1 MGRAVSEPAVEGVEE
16 PEVVAPKI
24 FGFDMGATDVTEG
37 HWRLAF
43 GAWHLFIMPAV
54 GRNKGHSWWE
64 VSTRDGSTTI
74 ASGYKPTPEDAAQAI
89 EDYLT
94 ELGNLIAE
102 WHANA
107 MKVAGANV

>member
-1 MGRAVSEPAVEGVEE
+1 MGRAVNELAAEGVED
-16 PEVVAPKI
+16 PQVAPKI
-24 FGFDMGATDVTEG
+24 FGFDMSATDVKRG
-37 HWRLAF
+37 RWRLVF
-43 GAWHLFIMPAV
+43 GGWHLFIMPAV
-54 GRNKGHSWWE
+54 GLNKGRSWWE

-74 ASGYKPTPEDAAQAI
+74 ASGYRPTPEDAAQAI